1 MRVVRSKA
9 SQAFSFSN
17 DFIMGVRLL
26 SRLPAYLR
34 KPLTIAESR
43 AVLRRRLERREADFL
58 DLARRTIFANPASP
72 YRALMQ
78 HAGCGYED
86 IEQLVRQEGVEGAL
100 RKLFDAGVYLTVD
113 EYKGRKPAV
122 RGSSTIDVS
131 PQWLRNPLMVPH
143 FWATTSGSRGEATP
157 IPLDLACIRDRAV
170 NMFLALASRGGEG
183 WRNAV
188 WGMPGIGP
196 LLWYS
201 ACGSPVSRWFST
213 LDPAT
218 PGLHPRYR
226 WSVRAIA
233 WTGRL
238 ARVPMPFPEHV
249 SLDAPSRIGR
259 WMEQTLR
266 AGETPH
272 LWASPSAAVGLCR
285 SVAEAHIDV
294 AGSKLTVTGEPV
306 TEARLAAVRRA
317 GIDATPDYGS
327 ADSGGSVGQGC
338 LSPEAPDD
346 IHVFSDLNALIQVDA
361 PPFPTGALLL
371 SSIRPTVPFI
381 FLNVSMGDRA
391 TITRRRCGCP
401 MEELG
406 WPTHLHTI
414 RSFEKLTA
422 GGMTFED
429 ADVVRILE
437 EVLPRHFGG
446 GPTDYQLVEEM
457 ADDSQPR
464 LRLLVRPSVAVGDL
478 VAVSDLFLEAL
489 GAGSGTRHVMALQWR
504 QAGFLRAERKAPFAT
519 PSGKILHLWAETR
532 TLRGDAE

>member
-1 MRVVRSKA
+1 
-9 SQAFSFSN
+9 
-17 DFIMGVRLL
+17 
-26 SRLPAYLR
+26 
-34 KPLTIAESR
+34 
-43 AVLRRRLERREADFL
+43 
-58 DLARRTIFANPASP
+58 
-72 YRALMQ
+72 
-78 HAGCGYED
+78 
-86 IEQLVRQEGVEGAL
+86 
-100 RKLFDAGVYLTVD
+100 
-113 EYKGRKPAV
+113 
-122 RGSSTIDVS
+122 
-131 PQWLRNPLMVPH
+131 
-143 FWATTSGSRGEATP
+143 
-157 IPLDLACIRDRAV
+157 
-170 NMFLALASRGGEG
+170 
-183 WRNAV
+183 
-188 WGMPGIGP
+188 
-196 LLWYS
+196 
-201 ACGSPVSRWFST
+201 
-213 LDPAT
+213 
-218 PGLHPRYR
+218 
-226 WSVRAIA
+226 
-233 WTGRL
+233 
-238 ARVPMPFPEHV
+238 MPFPEHV

-285 SVAEAHIDV
+285 SVAEARIDV

-406 WPTHLHTI
+406 WQTHLHTI

-489 GAGSGTRHVMALQWR
+489 GAGSGTRRVMALQWR